1 MKFAPNKRYIK
12 TNGTWGEVTQ
22 ADYTRSGLAV
32 PSVYSN
38 AEGELGYASCDGHEA
53 FGDSWV
59 EEVKKWLKGED
70 QTQADWDA
78 EPSELPGQDV
88 VEKTI
93 AERGLVYGDPY
104 LSHLNIALSWTALL
118 QQHLG
123 ITFDKPLPASLVAQ
137 MMVVFK
143 MQRSAKVYKDDN
155 YVDAHAYAK
164 FADEFQK
171 KEQTL
176 TKQ

>member
-1 MKFAPNKRYIK
+1 MEKRYFIK
-12 TNGTWGEVTQ
+12 PSGVWIECERV
-22 ADYTRSGLAV
+22 DYYAPSNASV
-32 PSVYSN
+32 PSVKYEDGALAAASGV
-38 AEGELGYASCDGHEA
+38 AGYKIDGA
-53 FGDSWV
+53 SWV
-59 EEVKKWLKGED
+59 RDVDSLFFGAIPIKVEEPKNIV
-70 QTQADWDA
+70 DA
-78 EPSELPGQDV
+78 
-88 VEKTI
+88 TI

-123 ITFDKPLPASLVAQ
+123 ITFNKPLPASLVAQ

-155 YVDAHAYAK
+155 YTDAHAYAK

-171 KEQTL
+171 KEQN
-176 TKQ
+176 K